1 MHPVVQNLRYG
12 IRLFQKSP
20 GFSAMALATL
30 ALGMGATTAIFS
42 IVDAVLLKPLPFRD
56 PGRLLV
62 IWEKNAAQNRTRM
75 FVPPADYREWQRQS
89 ASLESLAAIES
100 MHANLTA
107 GPNGRME
114 PEELRGE
121 RVTASLFPL
130 LGVQPVLGRG
140 FRPEEDRPGHS
151 GYVVL
156 SYGLWTRRFG
166 ADRSIPGKA
175 VQLGSRSYTVLGVLP
190 AGFAVVQPGVDMWL
204 PLALDAADAR
214 ASAGRTLMVVARLKP
229 GVAIEKAGRE
239 LDAIGSGLE
248 QANPTLNSGWRP
260 SVYPLQEE
268 VVGKVRDPL
277 LVLMAAV
284 GFLLLM
290 GCANVANLLLARAG
304 SRRREVAIRTAMGA
318 GRGSIIVQLLGENLL
333 LAGAGGAAGL
343 VLARVGIALL
353 EWLGPANI
361 PRLSDARVDARLF
374 LFALAS
380 AAVTGLLVGIVPAI
394 QISSGNLNS
403 VLTET
408 GRGGT
413 MSRSG
418 RAVRNLLVVGE
429 IALAVVVL
437 IGAGLLMR
445 SFAHLR
451 SASPGFQPAGLLTA
465 RLPLAGGRN
474 AAAPRRVEFIDR
486 LLQQVSAL
494 PGVLD
499 AGAVNSL
506 PLAGFGVG
514 SSFAVYGRPAPPPD
528 QRPIGLMRAVTVS
541 YFRTMGIR
549 LVAGRE
555 FSIADTGQS
564 QAVII
569 VNRTLARLFWPGAS
583 GPAAALGGRLLF
595 NRPNGKG
602 AEIVG
607 VVSDVK
613 ADRIEGEEWPT
624 IYNPYTQYP
633 AVTMTAVVRTAGPPL
648 AMTAALQREVHLL
661 DPDQPVADVRP
672 MEDVVDRAIAEP
684 RFNAM
689 VLAVFAL
696 IAFVLAAVGIY
707 GVISYD
713 VSSRTHEIG
722 IRMALGAQ
730 RSDLLR
736 MTLGQGARLAAYG
749 IVAGLAAAFGLTRL
763 MTNMLYEVKAT
774 DADTFA
780 AIALLLGGVAL
791 AASYLPSRR
800 AMALDPVN
808 ALRHE

>member
-1 MHPVVQNLRYG
+1 
-12 IRLFQKSP
+12 
-20 GFSAMALATL
+20 MALATL

-75 FVPPADYREWQRQS
+75 FVPPANYREWQRQS

-100 MHANLTA
+100 MHVNLTA

-121 RVTASLFPL
+121 RVTASLLPL
-130 LGVQPVLGRG
+130 LGVQPIVGRG
-140 FRPEEDRPGHS
+140 FRPEEERPGHAS
-151 GYVVL
+151 YVLL
-156 SYGLWTRRFG
+156 SHGLWTRRFG

-175 VQLGSRSYTVLGVLP
+175 IQLGNRSYTVLGVLP
-190 AGFAVVQPGVDMWL
+190 AGFAVVQPGVDIWL
-204 PLALDAADAR
+204 PLALDAADAA
-214 ASAGRTLMVVARLKP
+214 ASSGRTLMVVARLKP
-229 GVAIEKAGRE
+229 GVAVEKATSE
-239 LDAIGSGLE
+239 LDAIGGGLE
-248 QANPTLNSGWRP
+248 QANPVLNSGWRP

-268 VVGKVRDPL
+268 VVGKVHDPL
-277 LVLMAAV
+277 MVLMAAV

-318 GRGSIIVQLLGENLL
+318 GRGTIVLQLLGENMMLAAAGGALGLL
-333 LAGAGGAAGL
+333 LARG
-343 VLARVGIALL
+343 GIALL

-361 PRLSDARVDARLF
+361 PRLADARVDARLF
-374 LFALAS
+374 LFALVS

-394 QISSGNLNS
+394 QISSGNLNAA
-403 VLTET
+403 LTET

-429 IALAVVVL
+429 VALAVVVL

-451 SASPGFQPAGLLTA
+451 SANPGFQPSGLLTA

-474 AAAPRRVEFIDR
+474 AAAPRRVEFIGR

-506 PLAGFGVG
+506 PLSGFGVG

-549 LVAGRE
+549 LAAGRE

-564 QAVII
+564 QPVII
-569 VNRTLARLFWPGAS
+569 VNRTLARRFWPGTNS
-583 GPAAALGGRLLF
+583 PAAALGGRLVLDQ
-595 NRPNGKG
+595 PNGRV

-607 VVSDVK
+607 VISDVK

-624 IYNPYTQYP
+624 IYNPYPQAP
-633 AVTMTAVVRTAGPPL
+633 AITMTAVVRTAGPPL
-648 AMTAALQREVHLL
+648 ALAPVLQREVHSL
-661 DPDQPVADVRP
+661 DPDQPVADIRS
-672 MEDVVDRAIAEP
+672 MEDLVDRAIAEP

-689 VLAVFAL
+689 VLSVFAL

-749 IVAGLAAAFGLTRL
+749 IMAGLAAAFGLTRL
-763 MTNMLYEVKAT
+763 MASMLYEVKAT

>member
-1 MHPVVQNLRYG
+1 
-12 IRLFQKSP
+12 
-20 GFSAMALATL
+20 MALATL

-75 FVPPADYREWQRQS
+75 FVPPANYREWQRQS

-100 MHANLTA
+100 MHVNLTA

-121 RVTASLFPL
+121 RVTASLLPL
-130 LGVQPVLGRG
+130 LGVQPIVGRG
-140 FRPEEDRPGHS
+140 FRPEEERPGHA
-151 GYVVL
+151 GYVLL
-156 SYGLWTRRFG
+156 SHGLWTRRFG

-175 VQLGSRSYTVLGVLP
+175 IQLGNRSYTVLGVLP
-190 AGFAVVQPGVDMWL
+190 AGFAVVQPGVDIWL
-204 PLALDAADAR
+204 PLALDAADAA
-214 ASAGRTLMVVARLKP
+214 ASSGRTLMVVARLKP
-229 GVAIEKAGRE
+229 GVAVEKATSE
-239 LDAIGSGLE
+239 LDTIGGGLE
-248 QANPTLNSGWRP
+248 QANPVLNSGWRP

-268 VVGKVRDPL
+268 VVGKVHDPL
-277 LVLMAAV
+277 MVLMAAV

-318 GRGSIIVQLLGENLL
+318 GRGTIVLQLLGENMVLAAAGGALGLL
-333 LAGAGGAAGL
+333 LARG
-343 VLARVGIALL
+343 GIALL

-361 PRLSDARVDARLF
+361 PRLADARVDARLF
-374 LFALAS
+374 LFALVS

-394 QISSGNLNS
+394 QISSGNLNAA
-403 VLTET
+403 LTET

-429 IALAVVVL
+429 VALAVVVL

-451 SASPGFQPAGLLTA
+451 SANPGFQPSGLLTA

-474 AAAPRRVEFIDR
+474 AAAPRRVEFIGR

-506 PLAGFGVG
+506 PLSGFGVG

-549 LVAGRE
+549 LAAGRE

-564 QAVII
+564 PLVII
-569 VNRTLARLFWPGAS
+569 VNRTLARRFWPGTNS
-583 GPAAALGGRLLF
+583 PAAALGGRLVLDQ
-595 NRPNGKG
+595 PNGRV

-607 VVSDVK
+607 VISDVK

-624 IYNPYTQYP
+624 IYNPYPQAP
-633 AVTMTAVVRTAGPPL
+633 AITMTAVVRTAGPPL
-648 AMTAALQREVHLL
+648 ALAPVLQREVHSL
-661 DPDQPVADVRP
+661 DPDQPVADVRS

-689 VLAVFAL
+689 VLSVFAL

-736 MTLGQGARLAAYG
+736 MTVGQGARLAAYG
-749 IVAGLAAAFGLTRL
+749 IMAGLAAAFALTRL
-763 MTNMLYEVKAT
+763 MASMLYEVKAT